1 MVLRISALGFIK
13 GRHCCMR
20 NPYNRLDFVIVFD
33 SWVHI
38 IARGVTGHDFFARI
52 AVFRVFRGLLALK
65 HVTFFADGIPIMAAV
80 KKGVGP
86 LQNVILLT
94 FFLLV
99 FYSLLGTQFLQN
111 SMNQRCF
118 RTADKKLAYPMR
130 FCDKKAAGGYVCP
143 PFQNCMTY
151 ENPNHGTTTFDYLW
165 ASSNR
170 KSFQL
175 AEYEEL
181 ERTLTTIQ
189 RPWYLREGRFFFW
202 RGQHDKDPV

>member
-118 RTADKKLAYPMR
+118 RTADKQLAYPMR

-143 PFQNCMTY
+143 PFQNCMVIIVEGWSLVMHDVKDAEGQRANKTLITLCSY
-151 ENPNHGTTTFDYLW
+151 RP
-165 ASSNR
+165 SSMACQNGCCIR
-170 KSFQL
+170 STGCKQ
-175 AEYEEL
+175 
-181 ERTLTTIQ
+181 
-189 RPWYLREGRFFFW
+189 
-202 RGQHDKDPV
+202 